1 MDEQKLLD
9 CTEMLA
15 SYSPET
21 VAKAMAAL
29 LRTRDGEI
37 AKLTEQRDATD
48 RVLKR
53 ERKSCRERHDLVI
66 EGLSA
71 LLAEALEEYGF
82 PADAGPAGEGYC
94 SEDCVRFWNKV
105 EAALG
110 QELTYQ
116 HVLKRDK
123 PW

>member
-66 EGLSA
+66 EGLKA
-71 LLAEALEEYGF
+71 LLAEALKKYGF
-82 PADAGPAGEGYC
+82 PADAGPAGKGWP
-94 SEDCVRFWNKV
+94 STDSVQFWNRV
-105 EAALG
+105 EEALG
-110 QELTYQ
+110 QKLTYQ
-116 HVLKRDK
+116 SFLD
-123 PW
+123 